1 MGAGSTPLME
11 RDPAKGDGNS
21 RGSSAPPL
29 LTPARWPAGRLRLRR
44 LDGLQVSSF
53 AEDVRDG
60 LTSSPKAL
68 QPKYFYDELGSLL
81 FEVIC
86 ALPEYYLT
94 RSEAEILHTRA
105 GEIAASLPGP
115 IQLVELGSGDARKT
129 RLLIDALLA
138 RQGGLDYLPID
149 ISRSALEASSEELLA
164 TYPNLRV
171 TAYVADYLQG
181 MRAIRDERPSRTRA
195 RHTLVLFLGS
205 TIGNLDPADRES
217 LLRDVRGLLQPG
229 DGLLLGADLKKDESI
244 LIPAYDDPLGVTGAF
259 NKNVLARINR
269 ELGGDIDLAAFRHK
283 AVYDAGLGR
292 VEMHL
297 ESTRAQTVTIRSL
310 DLAVRFAAGETIHTE
325 SSHKFDA
332 EQIAA
337 LARDTGF
344 EVARTWHDAARR
356 FASFLLTA
364 G

>member
-11 RDPAKGDGNS
+11 REPAKGDGTP

-29 LTPARWPAGRLRLRR
+29 LAPARWPAGRLRLRR

-60 LTSSPKAL
+60 LTSSPKFL

-94 RSEAEILHTRA
+94 RAEAEILHARA

-115 IQLVELGSGDARKT
+115 VQLVELGSGDARKT

-138 RQGGLDYLPID
+138 RQGGLDYLPVD
-149 ISRSALEASSEELLA
+149 ISHSALEASSQDLLG

-171 TAYVADYLQG
+171 TAYLADYLQG
-181 MRAIRDERPSRTRA
+181 LRAIQEERPARSRA

-205 TIGNLDPADRES
+205 TIGNLDPAERES
-217 LLRDVRGLLQPG
+217 LLRDVRGVLQPG

-244 LIPAYDDPLGVTGAF
+244 LLPAYDDPLGVTASF
-259 NKNVLARINR
+259 NKNLLARINR
-269 ELGGDIDLAAFRHK
+269 EFGGDLDLRAFQHR
-283 AVYDAGLGR
+283 AVYDAARGR

-297 ESTRAQTVTIRSL
+297 ESTREQTVAIRSL
-310 DLAVRFAAGETIHTE
+310 GLTVRFAAGETIHTE
-325 SSHKFDA
+325 SSHKFDT

-344 EVARTWHDAARR
+344 DVARTWHDGARR